1 MKVGVPICDSILFQ
15 QEVAYIIE
23 NMTER
28 SLVIIDELGRGTSNV
43 EGISLAFAIAE
54 YLQSNKSFSLFVT
67 HFSQLYVSFN
77 HLRSLRSGLLLLV
90 STQM

>member
-1 MKVGVPICDSILFQ
+1 VEMKVGVPICDSILFQ

-67 HFSQLYVSFN
+67 HFSQLYVS
-77 HLRSLRSGLLLLV
+77 SII
-90 STQM
+90 